1 MLCGFETPCFQ
12 IISDRKLGVRLFYF
26 CLLCLSS
33 ASNKSRLSPI
43 WRSYKTVMSFMAST
57 KCGISNHHSSSHTFN
72 RIMISIDLQ
81 MWNYKQPGW
90 HHLCWIFFFAWLVR
104 LNSFFTQSSPIVLNQ
119 YPLQTPH
126 EMFFWL
132 GSATVRLCFSTLLF
146 PTGSEFKFF
155 IFTFEFETCASLQ
168 TCDAYW
174 MIDWQAL
181 CLNTLKE
188 PMSCEKTFGSW
199 CILLFL
205 GAVIHP

>member
-90 HHLCWIFFFAWLVR
+90 HHLCWIFFLHDWYVWIRFSLNPLQSCSINIHYKHRTKCSFGWVLQLCVCAFRRFYFQLVVN
-104 LNSFFTQSSPIVLNQ
+104 LNSLYLHSNLKRALVCKLVMPTEWLIGKHCALTRSKNQ
-119 YPLQTPH
+119 
-126 EMFFWL
+126 WV
-132 GSATVRLCFSTLLF
+132 VRKLLVHGAFYCF
-146 PTGSEFKFF
+146 
-155 IFTFEFETCASLQ
+155 
-168 TCDAYW
+168 
-174 MIDWQAL
+174 
-181 CLNTLKE
+181 
-188 PMSCEKTFGSW
+188 
-199 CILLFL
+199 
-205 GAVIHP
+205 

>member
-90 HHLCWIFFFAWLVR
+90 HHLCWIFFFCM
-104 LNSFFTQSSPIVLNQ
+104 I
-119 YPLQTPH
+119 
-126 EMFFWL
+126 
-132 GSATVRLCFSTLLF
+132 G
-146 PTGSEFKFF
+146 
-155 IFTFEFETCASLQ
+155 TFEFVFHSILSNRAQSISTTNTARNVLLVGFCNCASVLF
-168 TCDAYW
+168 DAFISNW
-174 MIDWQAL
+174 
-181 CLNTLKE
+181 
-188 PMSCEKTFGSW
+188 
-199 CILLFL
+199 
-205 GAVIHP
+205 